1 MATDVTVYFDSKL
14 KKLKL
19 QAYQSISPAKVR
31 AKPPDNAENRENG
44 VWREGKFPSLTE
56 NAAQM
61 RRWTTFINIYIPD
74 DSNSRNQVLGLVTSQ
89 AT

>member
-1 MATDVTVYFDSKL
+1 MKVLNISYLCILFLTFEFNIKIIHMGVTL
-14 KKLKL
+14 
-19 QAYQSISPAKVR
+19 AE
-31 AKPPDNAENRENG
+31 PDNAENRENG
-44 VWREGKFPSLTE
+44 VRRDGKFPSLAE

-74 DSNSRNQVLGLVTSQ
+74 DRNSRNQVRGLVTSQ

>member
-1 MATDVTVYFDSKL
+1 MGVTL
-14 KKLKL
+14 K
-19 QAYQSISPAKVR
+19 
-31 AKPPDNAENRENG
+31 
-44 VWREGKFPSLTE
+44 GKFSSLAE

-74 DSNSRNQVLGLVTSQ
+74 DRNSRSQVLGLVTSQ